1 MIVIVGLVVLL
12 VAVIVGFLGVLNNAG
27 AAHPLSENFSVLGYH
42 VTGSTGTLF
51 LFGIVIGALAML
63 GLSVL
68 LAGAQRTAGRGRDAR
83 RELQRSQREAEFV
96 NRDRDPGFE
105 HQPVGGHRLNGELG
119 VGHDPPEQ
127 GFPVRSLVVRST
139 TDGHRARRRT
149 PLSVDPRVDRGR
161 SQSRSVITENEGIRN
176 EHR

>member
-12 VAVIVGFLGVLNNAG
+12 FAVVVGFLGVLNNAG

-68 LAGAQRTAGRGRDAR
+68 LAGANRTAGRGRDAR

-96 NRDRDPGFE
+96 NRDHEIPTPARRGR
-105 HQPVGGHRLNGELG
+105 HRLNAEFGL
-119 VGHDPPEQ
+119 GHDPTEKDE
-127 GFPVRSLVVRST
+127 GFLPPSPVVRST
-139 TDGHRARRRT
+139 TRRT
-149 PLSVDPRVDRGR
+149 TRWQRTPVGAESSQYKGVLSCRP
-161 SQSRSVITENEGIRN
+161 
-176 EHR
+176 

>member
-105 HQPVGGHRLNGELG
+105 HQPVAATG
-119 VGHDPPEQ
+119 
-127 GFPVRSLVVRST
+127 ST
-139 TDGHRARRRT
+139 VNPAVARRNRGSLFGRW
-149 PLSVDPRVDRGR
+149 PRGR
-161 SQSRSVITENEGIRN
+161 QPTDTAYVGGRR
-176 EHR
+176 